1 MALTLL
7 GGASLIATLPT
18 GGVAQITSNAAGLM
32 AMRIIGSNFFE
43 ERRPSPRGYL
53 WGGDNGSR
61 ADARSLTNHEAA
73 ESLYVATD

>member
-32 AMRIIGSNFFE
+32 AMRIIGSNW
-43 ERRPSPRGYL
+43 L
-53 WGGDNGSR
+53 
-61 ADARSLTNHEAA
+61 SLTA
-73 ESLYVATD
+73 S